1 MNGNGASDVKK
12 SVVFL
17 KRKTGFSKS
26 NGNGTPTMPI
36 IMSNPGAAGYR
47 RYLSEK
53 ENETVS
59 RLRVELKGRRENIEF

>member
-1 MNGNGASDVKK
+1 MRYDVKG
-12 SVVFL
+12 SVV
-17 KRKTGFSKS
+17 KRKTGVSKS

-53 ENETVS
+53 EDGT
-59 RLRVELKGRRENIEF
+59 RLCVELKGRRENIEF

>member
-1 MNGNGASDVKK
+1 VRYDVKG
-12 SVVFL
+12 SIVFF
-17 KRKTGFSKS
+17 KRKTEFSKS

-53 ENETVS
+53 EDETLS
-59 RLRVELKGRRENIEF
+59 RLRVELKGRRENIKF